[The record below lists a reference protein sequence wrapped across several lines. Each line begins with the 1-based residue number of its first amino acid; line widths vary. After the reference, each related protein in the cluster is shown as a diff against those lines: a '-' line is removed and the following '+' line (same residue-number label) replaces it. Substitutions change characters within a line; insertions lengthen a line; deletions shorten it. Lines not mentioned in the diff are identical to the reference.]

1 MLDKEVFGKNLKQA
15 LQDKN
20 MKQSELAAA
29 IPTSE
34 ANISNYARGNAFPP
48 IDVLSEMA
56 KVLGV
61 SLDWLCGVESKSEQ
75 DTCKTLGDI
84 ARVIT
89 CMLSWGTVEFSD
101 KTIVESQFVGDPYE
115 GGHYETIEET
125 CPAIVFKSGE
135 IRKFISD
142 LLTMQKLLGDKTI
155 DSEFY
160 FRWRN
165 DRIKRLDSISTN
177 TQDLL
182 SMLFDGEEECDPPIQ

>member
-1 MLDKEVFGKNLKQA
+1 MLDKELFGKKLKQA

-20 MKQSELAAA
+20 MKQSELATAVS
-29 IPTSE
+29 TSE

-48 IDVLSEMA
+48 IDILSEIA

-61 SLDWLCGVESKSEQ
+61 SLDWLCGVESKSDQ

-89 CMLSWGTVEFSD
+89 GMLSWGTVEFSD
-101 KTIVESQFVGDPYE
+101 KIVIESRFVGDPYD
-115 GGHYETIEET
+115 GGHHETIEET

-135 IRKFISD
+135 MRKFISD
-142 LLTMQKLLGDKTI
+142 LLTMQKLLGNKTI

-165 DRIKRLDSISTN
+165 DRIERLDSISTR

-182 SMLFDGEEECDPPIQ
+182 NMLFDEEDECETPT